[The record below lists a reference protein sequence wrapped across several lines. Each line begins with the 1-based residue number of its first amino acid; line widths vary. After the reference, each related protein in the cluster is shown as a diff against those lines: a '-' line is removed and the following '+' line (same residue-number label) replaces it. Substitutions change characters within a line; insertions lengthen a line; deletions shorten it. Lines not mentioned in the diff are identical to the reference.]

1 MSGKTI
7 LLARSQGV
15 ATITLNRPDA
25 GNAIDVELAHD
36 LLRAAIECEEDRTVR
51 CVLLNAAGPRFCV
64 GGDLLSLSRAGSQLG
79 PVLKELTGYLH
90 LAMAR
95 LAHMKKP
102 LVTAIHGAAAGAG
115 VSLAILGDIALAAK
129 SSHFTWAY
137 GGIGF
142 TPDGGIS
149 WLLPR
154 LIGLRRTQ
162 EFAFSGKR
170 LTADEAASFGMITRS
185 VDDDKLVAEAAQVAQ
200 NLAQSATAALGKTRE
215 LLFSTYEKSFEAQ
228 MGAESRSITDAAL
241 EGDGREGLAAF
252 AAKRK
257 PDFVNTKE

>member
-7 LLARSQGV
+7 LLDRSQGV
-15 ATITLNRPDA
+15 ATITLNRADA
-25 GNAIDVELAHD
+25 GNAIDVELAHE
-36 LLRAAIECEEDRTVR
+36 LLRTAIECEEDKSVR

-90 LAMAR
+90 LAISR

-102 LVTAIHGAAAGAG
+102 LVTAINGATAGAG

-137 GGIGF
+137 GSVGL
-142 TPDGGIS
+142 TPDGGVS

-162 EFAFSGKR
+162 EFAYSGRR
-170 LTADEAASFGMITRS
+170 LSADEAASLGMITRS
-185 VDDDKLVAEAAQVAQ
+185 VDDNELAGEATQIAQS
-200 NLAQSATAALGKTRE
+200 LAQSATAALGKTRD

-228 MGAESRSITDAAL
+228 MDAESRSITDAAL

-257 PDFVNTKE
+257 PEFSKSKE